1 MGMVYSCEKCG
12 QQYQIEQPGRYQCQ
26 CGVVFEIP
34 DSNVSKEEINIV
46 LKKPWRCYILKL
58 IPFFIIAIL
67 IFVLTAINSKSV
79 SEFMS
84 CIFGF
89 LILFIIIFFAIAT
102 KCVLD
107 RMSTEYRIDN
117 QRITKRFGI
126 LSIKR
131 TEVWIDDIR
140 GISFSQSIFSR
151 LLGIGNI
158 EIGTAATAGIEMK
171 LESVLHPQDIVET
184 LNRIRKKDNVL
195 N

>member
-1 MGMVYSCEKCG
+1 MGMIYSCEKCG
-12 QQYQIEQPGRYQCQ
+12 QRYQIDEPGMYRCS
-26 CGVVFEIP
+26 CGIVFEIP

-46 LKKPWRCYILKL
+46 LKKPWRCYVIKI

-67 IFVLTAINSKSV
+67 IFVLTVINSKSV
-79 SEFMS
+79 SELMS
-84 CIFGF
+84 CVFGY
-89 LILFIIIFFAIAT
+89 LILFIIIFFVIAT

-107 RMSTEYRIDN
+107 RISTEYRIGN
-117 QRITKRFGI
+117 HRITKRSGI

-140 GISFSQSIFSR
+140 GISFSQSIFNR

-158 EIGTAATAGIEMK
+158 EIGTAATAGVEMK

-184 LNRIRKKDNVL
+184 LNRIRKKDNIS